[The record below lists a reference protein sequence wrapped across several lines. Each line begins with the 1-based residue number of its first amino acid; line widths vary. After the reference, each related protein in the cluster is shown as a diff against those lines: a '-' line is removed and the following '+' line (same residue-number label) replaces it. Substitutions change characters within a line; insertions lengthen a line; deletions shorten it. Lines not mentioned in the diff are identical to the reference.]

1 MHRVI
6 KKNLALAVLV
16 AATTGSVSYSLA
28 AADAVDTTPR
38 EAGAKVSRAAENA
51 GQFVDDV
58 AITTSVKAKLIADE
72 TTKAR
77 DIKVET
83 RNGVVQLSGQVD
95 TSRELRKAESIARSV
110 DGVQFIKNDLKL
122 KAL

>member
-1 MHRVI
+1 MHLVI
-6 KKNLALAVLV
+6 KKQLALAALV
-16 AATTGSVSYSLA
+16 AATAALVSYSLA
-28 AADAVDTTPR
+28 AAEHVDATPHGTTV
-38 EAGAKVSRAAENA
+38 KLSRAAENA

-58 AITTSVKAKLIADE
+58 AITTTVKARLVADE

-110 DGVQFIKNDLKL
+110 DGVQFVKNELKL
-122 KAL
+122 KTL

>member
-1 MHRVI
+1 MHTIV
-6 KKNLALAVLV
+6 KKQLAMALII

-28 AADAVDTTPR
+28 AADIADTTPR
-38 EAGAKVSRAAENA
+38 EAGAKVSRAAESA

-77 DIKVET
+77 AIKVET
-83 RNGVVQLSGQVD
+83 HNGVVKLSGLVD
-95 TSRELRKAESIARSV
+95 SSRELRKAEAIARSV
-110 DGVQFIKNDLKL
+110 DGVQFLKNDLKL
-122 KAL
+122 KTL